1 MRTVWDLLMEAGKS
15 FGIMPFG
22 LEAQNVLRL
31 EKGHVIIGQETEIR
45 TTLHD
50 LGLGFMWRRE
60 KSVYKTVGA
69 PALRFTEHQ
78 EGRMKLVGFKMKDSS
93 KPPKDGSIIV
103 DKRIRGYVCTARY
116 SFTLSESIGLALV
129 HSDLA
134 HIGKHFKIFED
145 NMGEKRLYATVVAT
159 PFYDPDGNRLRM

>member
-1 MRTVWDLLMEAGKS
+1 
-15 FGIMPFG
+15 MPFG

-31 EKGHVIIGQETEIR
+31 EKGHIIIGQETEIR

-50 LGLGFMWRRE
+50 LGLGSLWHRD

-78 EGRMKLVGFKMKDSS
+78 KGRMKLAGFRMEDSS
-93 KPPKDGSIIV
+93 RAPKDGSVIV
-103 DKRIRGYVCTARY
+103 DRTIRGHVCTARY
-116 SFTLSESIGLALV
+116 SFTLGESIGLALV

-134 HIGKHFKIFED
+134 DTESRLEIFED
-145 NMGEKRLYATVVAT
+145 NMGEKRVYGTVVPT
-159 PFYDPDGNRLRM
+159 PFYDPLGKRQRI